1 MLQHAVIIL
10 ATAVALTGA
19 TVVAQKAAPTP
30 ASGAGIVRAHAELRE
45 KSGVSGGP
53 RIACGV
59 IEKK

>member
-10 ATAVALTGA
+10 ATA
-19 TVVAQKAAPTP
+19 VAQKAAPTP
-30 ASGAGIVRAHAELRE
+30 ASGAGIVRAHEELRE

-53 RIACGV
+53 RVGCGV